1 VVDWGFW
8 FVARFWLVA
17 RALLEC
23 SKWLLGCCWDI
34 VGGFLVVAMFLWLVA
49 KALLD
54 CYKWL
59 LGRCWDILSGCSGF
73 FQVIA
78 SVFWGGY

>member
-1 VVDWGFW
+1 MFW

-23 SKWLLGCCWDI
+23 SKWLLGWCWDI

-49 KALLD
+49 
-54 CYKWL
+54 
-59 LGRCWDILSGCSGF
+59 
-73 FQVIA
+73 
-78 SVFWGGY
+78 